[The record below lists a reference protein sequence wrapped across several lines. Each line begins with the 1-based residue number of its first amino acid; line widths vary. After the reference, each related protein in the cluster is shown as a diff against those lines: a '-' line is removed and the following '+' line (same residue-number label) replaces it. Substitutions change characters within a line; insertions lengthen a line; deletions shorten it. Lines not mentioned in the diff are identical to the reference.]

1 MEEKEELTMKVMK
14 MHVVLIISWKW
25 MSGLNYTFIIKH

>member
-25 MSGLNYTFIIKH
+25 M